1 MRGLVHAPAPAAVLT
16 ALLAAVLGLSA
27 SGCSGGDAPG
37 PGSPAA
43 SGPAAGAPAAVAVTT
58 VSEVSADEPLRVGVV
73 VTLRSEP
80 GQGQDLVGA
89 AEGATVAAYRLGLGG
104 GRVELEVVDDQGT
117 AEGAGAAVEQ
127 LLDAEVAGI
136 VAATRGDHLDA
147 AVEAATAAG
156 TAVLLPYDRDG
167 ELPTGAFATGPAAA
181 DVDRVLLEAMAGD
194 GLSRPFVLTA
204 DDVEVDVG
212 SADAAT
218 IGADVDDVA
227 ARVAS
232 AHDAGRVDSVVVAA
246 AASTQA
252 RMVAALQGVAPAVPV
267 VLTPEALSPAFAAG
281 LDEASGT
288 TAGAYLSAGT
298 DAGDATSLAQGAR
311 AEAVSAFFAALRL
324 AAGDD
329 PSTDLFGDAA
339 FAEVAA
345 DADTAS
351 HDAVLSIAAA
361 ARAAGS
367 VEAGDVLS
375 ALSGLQA
382 GPAEG
387 LAGPGLDFGGERA
400 LPAADVVALRATGQD
415 PGARPVAAGAGPRLY
430 WFADDTTG

>member
-212 SADAAT
+212 SADAA
-218 IGADVDDVA
+218 
-227 ARVAS
+227 
-232 AHDAGRVDSVVVAA
+232 
-246 AASTQA
+246 
-252 RMVAALQGVAPAVPV
+252 
-267 VLTPEALSPAFAAG
+267 
-281 LDEASGT
+281 
-288 TAGAYLSAGT
+288 
-298 DAGDATSLAQGAR
+298 
-311 AEAVSAFFAALRL
+311 
-324 AAGDD
+324 
-329 PSTDLFGDAA
+329 
-339 FAEVAA
+339 
-345 DADTAS
+345 
-351 HDAVLSIAAA
+351 
-361 ARAAGS
+361 
-367 VEAGDVLS
+367 
-375 ALSGLQA
+375 
-382 GPAEG
+382 
-387 LAGPGLDFGGERA
+387 
-400 LPAADVVALRATGQD
+400 
-415 PGARPVAAGAGPRLY
+415 
-430 WFADDTTG
+430 